1 MERTAKSA
9 PEEIALGLFE
19 QGFTCGQAVLAAFAD
34 LSRAMRRLLLL
45 LLATC
50 ACVSAPM
57 ARRDLDLRAKIL
69 EPSRDAAKL
78 YVYRPGGFV
87 GAGVAVQ
94 VFVDEARVGVLKA
107 GTFLAVT
114 LRPGEHAILVRTMG
128 EARQTIVVELGRN
141 YYVRADAAWGWS
153 HPEASVEVIRDERAA
168 TEAVRECAL
177 VTSLAAEQLRRV
189 ATDLAD
195 TVVELVGAEALVKEA
210 TRALAVMGGNDPST
224 VPELDEAVDRLRSS
238 RPGVLDN
245 DVVLAGARAMLDMLE
260 PQGTKATRDTT
271 RAIDPSCGLVLRSSG
286 GATVVAAVLPESPA
300 ASARVEPGVEIREI
314 DGRLTRD
321 RTPAELVRL
330 LAGAPGTD
338 AAVTVGR
345 PGEADRKVVLHR
357 SPRDE
362 TALDCRVIEDRVLY
376 LRPWLVT
383 SAAARRVRDDARAVP
398 GAARLVVLDL
408 RDTEGG
414 QVAGAAEL
422 ADSFLTSGTILSL
435 DGARVSGVNRVYT
448 ATPGTSLLED
458 AQVVVLVNGHTG
470 VTAEGV
476 AAALQD
482 GRRAT
487 LLGSR
492 TAGIGVVYTWE
503 TIAGLRLYIPTAR
516 LVRAGG
522 QPIAGRGVTP
532 DVLEGAAAA
541 EAPSKLRDVAC
552 PGVASTGAVAGDELV
567 VRAVRMLLAPTA
579 ARSAAAAP

>member
-1 MERTAKSA
+1 MPGWRSSRPFGARDSWTVSLGVIAESRTVAVRPRSRGYLDTSDTSDRVDGPPDPVRWLSSVHHGLPVERVNASVTPPKAQTMLYTGPMERTAKSA

-314 DGRLTRD
+314 DGRL
-321 RTPAELVRL
+321 
-330 LAGAPGTD
+330 
-338 AAVTVGR
+338 
-345 PGEADRKVVLHR
+345 
-357 SPRDE
+357 
-362 TALDCRVIEDRVLY
+362 
-376 LRPWLVT
+376 
-383 SAAARRVRDDARAVP
+383 
-398 GAARLVVLDL
+398 
-408 RDTEGG
+408 
-414 QVAGAAEL
+414 
-422 ADSFLTSGTILSL
+422 
-435 DGARVSGVNRVYT
+435 
-448 ATPGTSLLED
+448 
-458 AQVVVLVNGHTG
+458 
-470 VTAEGV
+470 
-476 AAALQD
+476 
-482 GRRAT
+482 
-487 LLGSR
+487 
-492 TAGIGVVYTWE
+492 
-503 TIAGLRLYIPTAR
+503 
-516 LVRAGG
+516 
-522 QPIAGRGVTP
+522 
-532 DVLEGAAAA
+532 
-541 EAPSKLRDVAC
+541 
-552 PGVASTGAVAGDELV
+552 
-567 VRAVRMLLAPTA
+567 
-579 ARSAAAAP
+579 